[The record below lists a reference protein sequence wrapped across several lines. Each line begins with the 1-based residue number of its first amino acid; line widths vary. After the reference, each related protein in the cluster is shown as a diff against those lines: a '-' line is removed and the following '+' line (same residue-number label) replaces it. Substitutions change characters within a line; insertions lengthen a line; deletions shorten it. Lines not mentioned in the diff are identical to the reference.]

1 MNITAADAIAIII
14 LLTILIAVGVY
25 LLHWLYRHS
34 SKDQAFVRTGSGG
47 EKVVMGGGA
56 LVIPIIHD
64 MTLVNM
70 NAIPIEIRR
79 AGETSL
85 ITKNKLRVDANAEFT
100 VRVIPTTE
108 NVSLAART
116 FGGQTG
122 SPERVK
128 EVVQS
133 RFVDAM
139 AATAAMMTMDEIHQN
154 RKGYMQSVAEQVTLS
169 LASNGLE
176 LENASLVSLNQT
188 DISIFNPSN
197 AFDAEGLTQ
206 LTQEIEE
213 RRRLRNRIEN
223 EARIEIK
230 LKDYETEQRAIEIDR
245 DLEYA
250 RIDQLRDIETRR
262 AAQLASIEE
271 EKSVSAISISQAKS
285 KAEQESERI
294 RIAKDKLVSAERI
307 NSETEIRL
315 LTIDRNKDNEER
327 AIAAGKLIETSRINS
342 KRDVDAERIEREKE
356 IKEFEIKSREAIS
369 VSESNARATVD
380 KSKLESE
387 RAVESSR
394 IEVEKTIETLA
405 VEKDRHVRVT
415 AEKANAEKEKA
426 AILTRYDVDLERLKK
441 DEEIVQ
447 YEINKN
453 QSIKLA
459 ETSAFRKIE
468 DAQIATHREVDELR
482 IAAQKFVEKFEIER
496 NKEVEIVDKERLI
509 AVINKS
515 IEEAYAKTEAAEAHK
530 KLAAVEEAVNTARE
544 IEAASRAKSVEKLD
558 AESKAERE
566 RIRVTVAATAA
577 KEATEQRALADIAEA
592 KASAVRYE
600 KEAEGATAINAAEN
614 TRSDASRRSAIYE
627 NLVKNLPEII
637 RETVK
642 PMENIESIKIL
653 QVDGVPGINSPSE
666 RSGGG
671 GGASDGGSN
680 DGNMTDRVVNSA
692 MKYRTQV
699 AFVDGL
705 MKDLGLPINSLGSA
719 GGMSFR
725 NFAEPEKPVDGKPPA
740 PRKKSKDDD

>member
-64 MTLVNM
+64 MTMVNM
-70 NAIPIEIRR
+70 NAMPIEIRR

-100 VRVIPTTE
+100 VRVIPTEE

-154 RKGYMQSVAEQVTLS
+154 RKGYIQSVAEQVTLS

-188 DISIFNPSN
+188 DISVFNPSN

-294 RIAKDKLVSAERI
+294 RIAKEKLVSAERI

-369 VSESNARATVD
+369 VSEANARATVD
-380 KSKLESE
+380 KTKLESE
-387 RAVESSR
+387 KAVETSR

-426 AILTRYDVDLERLKK
+426 AILKRYDVDLERLKK

-447 YEINKN
+447 YEITKN

-468 DAQIATHREVDELR
+468 DANIATHREVDELR

-496 NKEVEIVDKERLI
+496 NKEVEIIDKERLI

-515 IEEAYAKTEAAEAHK
+515 IEEAYAKTEAAEAQK
-530 KLAAVEEAVNTARE
+530 KLAAVEEAVNTTRE
-544 IEAASRAKSVEKLD
+544 IEVASRAKSVEKLD

-566 RIRVTVAATAA
+566 RIRVTIAAAAA
-577 KEATEQRALADIAEA
+577 KEATEQRALAEIAEA

-600 KEAEGATAINAAEN
+600 KEAEGAKAINAAEN

-666 RSGGG
+666 RSGGVG
-671 GGASDGGSN
+671 GVVEGGSN

-692 MKYRTQV
+692 MKYRT
-699 AFVDGL
+699 
-705 MKDLGLPINSLGSA
+705 
-719 GGMSFR
+719 
-725 NFAEPEKPVDGKPPA
+725 
-740 PRKKSKDDD
+740 